1 LASDMRRLF
10 QATAVAVIA
19 VIVACAPLREL
30 GGQLHSAY
38 HPTRPGSLAPDTRL
52 ARAARDPGQCQALL
66 LQEGVVFTPVRDQT
80 DGRFCDVRN
89 AILLGAQPLKVSPVR
104 PMMACPLA
112 AAFLLWSRYWVEPAA
127 RDILHT
133 DLKQI
138 DHFGVYACRRVN
150 SQPVGNPSAHARA
163 EAIDV
168 AAFRLANGKQVKV
181 LGDWTRTG
189 PESQFLHRVRD
200 DGCRAFA
207 TVLSPDYNALHA
219 NHLHLEIGGS
229 GPCG

>member
-1 LASDMRRLF
+1 MKRLGRPVFTLVLAL
-10 QATAVAVIA
+10 IA
-19 VIVACAPLREL
+19 ACSPLREIR
-30 GGQLHSAY
+30 SAFR
-38 HPTRPGSLAPDTRL
+38 PTTPGSLAPDTRL

-66 LQEGVVFTPVRDQT
+66 REEGVTFSPVRDQT
-80 DGRFCDVRN
+80 DGQFCDVRG
-89 AILLGAQPLKVSPVR
+89 AILLGDRPLKLSPVR

-112 AAFLLWSRYWVEPAA
+112 AAFLLWSRYSVEPAA
-127 RDILHT
+127 RAFLHT

-150 SQPVGNPSAHARA
+150 SQAVGNPSAHARA

-168 AAFRLANGKQVKV
+168 AGFRFGNGKQVKV
-181 LGDWTRTG
+181 LDDWTRQG
-189 PESQFLHRVRD
+189 PESQFLHQVRAD
-200 DGCRAFA
+200 ACHAFA

-219 NHLHLEIGGS
+219 NHLHLEIGGT